1 MNEIRDLTSFAW
13 NVVDVPRQLVSLSL
27 FVALLVHYRFAGVSC
42 PLPPPTHPTRISRS
56 RICAIHDRLSCCLL
70 PLVFALRRLVC
81 ARKRAP
87 THAHWGVWGQC
98 VWEWVGDKLAPAHVC
113 KCERVSDQLPLF
125 TGIGMCACE
134 SDVVK
139 VFVSFWHSCC
149 CCCFSVCFC
158 SLQFWGESGRIAKW
172 GGGAVGQQK
181 HNGGDFII
189 NF

>member
-1 MNEIRDLTSFAW
+1 MWSTCHDNWFLSR
-13 NVVDVPRQLVSLSL
+13 SLSL
-27 FVALLVHYRFAGVSC
+27 CLSIIALLALVA
-42 PLPPPTHPTRISRS
+42 PLHPPPIRPAPLLSTQIRISRS

-149 CCCFSVCFC
+149 CCCCCCCFSVCFC
-158 SLQFWGESGRIAKW
+158 SLRFWGESGRIAKW